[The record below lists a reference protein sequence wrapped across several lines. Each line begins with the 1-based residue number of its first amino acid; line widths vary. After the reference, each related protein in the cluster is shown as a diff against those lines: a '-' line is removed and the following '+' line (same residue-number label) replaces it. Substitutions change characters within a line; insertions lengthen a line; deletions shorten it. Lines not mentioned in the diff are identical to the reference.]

1 MNRPAPGIRIP
12 RAAAVAG
19 IVFLAACLPSASA
32 LAGPLGLRLEAG
44 YRYSDN
50 VTRAPQNTAD
60 VLSDQSLGLSV
71 DKNFLFPLTERT
83 RFIVNGFAG
92 GEKFLE
98 FDGLSNLN
106 YGVQGTWQFRPS
118 GSYSAPTY
126 ALFVRISGDQFQS
139 SLRDGYRATA
149 GVSVR
154 KPLTDRIQVSATAAY
169 NWRNATSAVFDQRD
183 GSLRLNLDY
192 ALFGRSTLYFGGEYR
207 RGDTVST
214 TRPSAALASIA
225 KALETD
231 DAFDDGVVRTAYR
244 FTATTLIGTVG
255 YNLAFG
261 SGQSLD
267 VSYRYI
273 RSTPTDSIYGNY
285 TGPWYG
291 VASAVYV
298 DHQVGVS
305 YLVRF

>member
-1 MNRPAPGIRIP
+1 MTRTGRLAGALLV
-12 RAAAVAG
+12 AAS
-19 IVFLAACLPSASA
+19 LPSAPA
-32 LAGPLGLRLEAG
+32 LGAPLGLRLDAG
-44 YRYSDN
+44 YRFSNN
-50 VTRAPQNTAD
+50 VTRAPDNTAD
-60 VLSDQSLGLSV
+60 VLSDQSLGLGI
-71 DKNFLFPLTERT
+71 DKNFLLPLTERT
-83 RFIVNGFAG
+83 RLIVNGFVG
-92 GEKFLE
+92 GEKFLD

-118 GSYSAPTY
+118 GEYGAPTY
-126 ALFVRISGDQFQS
+126 ALFVRIAGDQFQS
-139 SLRDGYRATA
+139 SLRDGYRASA

-154 KPLTDRIQVSATAAY
+154 KPLTDRIQVSAAAAY

-214 TRPSAALASIA
+214 TRPSLALASIA
-225 KALETD
+225 KAQETD

-261 SGQSLD
+261 ASQSLD
-267 VSYRYI
+267 LSYRYV
-273 RSTPTDSIYGNY
+273 RSTPTDTISGAYG
-285 TGPWYG
+285 GAWYG
-291 VASAVYV
+291 VQTPRYV
-298 DHQVGVS
+298 DHQVALS

>member
-1 MNRPAPGIRIP
+1 MP
-12 RAAAVAG
+12 RASKVAG
-19 IVFLAACLPSASA
+19 ALLLAVSLQSASTLAA
-32 LAGPLGLRLEAG
+32 PLGLRLEAG

-71 DKNFLFPLTERT
+71 DKNFLLPLTERT
-83 RFIVNGFAG
+83 RFIVNGFVG

-118 GSYSAPTY
+118 ASYGAPTY

-207 RGDTVST
+207 RGDAVST

-231 DAFDDGVVRTAYR
+231 DAFDDGIARTAYR
-244 FTATTLIGTVG
+244 FDATTLIGTIG

-267 VSYRYI
+267 ISYRYV
-273 RSTPTDSIYGNY
+273 RSTPTDSIYG
-285 TGPWYG
+285 TYG
-291 VASAVYV
+291 GAWSGVQTAVYV
-298 DHQVGVS
+298 DHQVGLS
-305 YLVRF
+305 YLARF